1 MRKVISCFFICLFT
15 VSLLFSG
22 ISFPVFAEQHNMAEI
37 AGIDYD
43 RITQKAGG
51 GLKTYPVEL
60 KLGDVTFNGELSA
73 DFGLTYDELNE
84 IVNQVLSEKG
94 LTPERVALVAKIASR
109 AQRDAALYW
118 GDQVLEGLLSYLE
131 IPNTAFSVGDY
142 YDHVVHQ
149 GTASA
154 EKSAKIEGAKKAA
167 STAIKEAAMKGG
179 KIGKIG
185 KIAKKASAAL
195 ERIPLLGAIENTVL
209 VADEWTSGNKRFDD
223 YLELLEENLAL
234 INDFY
239 ATCSTRAVAKAE
251 SKDEQNSWVIKF
263 DKRKNYR
270 TYNGTFWGI
279 SGNMMS
285 CTLSGELTGGKSK
298 EGTYSGTL
306 WLDCEAVDLSPVESN
321 LENTP
326 GLAPVKS
333 LIYGPGGYKKVS
345 DTAVSKTVLTR
356 EIQGELRVS
365 VTSSQGVVRPE
376 VAGSL
381 KSGGDE
387 TTFSFARKIEW
398 RDDSMAAMG
407 AVGLTEATFS
417 SSDVT
422 SVTMQSSSRVT
433 LKGEVKTQQDSTE
446 VFRQDPGTI
455 FKPLDAAPVIT
466 IRFS

>member
-1 MRKVISCFFICLFT
+1 
-15 VSLLFSG
+15 
-22 ISFPVFAEQHNMAEI
+22 
-37 AGIDYD
+37 
-43 RITQKAGG
+43 
-51 GLKTYPVEL
+51 
-60 KLGDVTFNGELSA
+60 
-73 DFGLTYDELNE
+73 
-84 IVNQVLSEKG
+84 
-94 LTPERVALVAKIASR
+94 
-109 AQRDAALYW
+109 
-118 GDQVLEGLLSYLE
+118 
-131 IPNTAFSVGDY
+131 
-142 YDHVVHQ
+142 
-149 GTASA
+149 
-154 EKSAKIEGAKKAA
+154 
-167 STAIKEAAMKGG
+167 MKGG